1 MRIVHAA
8 KPTVSLRDRRAIQD
22 QMLQTFQ
29 VAAKDRDKRKDYVPV
44 PGDPTWGEPGY
55 VAFER
60 DVMLKA
66 VNKERSAR
74 GMAPVSL
81 QDFMRV
87 EQLAVGHTDY
97 ATKFSLYCAELA
109 VGEIDIQP

>member
-1 MRIVHAA
+1 MRIVHATSP
-8 KPTVSLRDRRAIQD
+8 KVPLRDRRAIQE
-22 QMLQTFQ
+22 QMFQTFQ
-29 VAAKDRDKRKDYVPV
+29 DAAKDRDKRKDYVPV

-55 VAFER
+55 VAYER
-60 DVMLKA
+60 DVMLTA

-74 GMAPVSL
+74 GLAPVTIR
-81 QDFMRV
+81 DFMRV

-97 ATKFSLYCAELA
+97 STKLSLYCAELA